1 MTSHGLPSPCSL
13 CSTGLQLFKD
23 FRMQSEVARLG
34 HAVGI
39 WHHGRHTLVGSLHIG
54 LIATHLF
61 AIIRSL
67 FSLWTDSRFR
77 LELRSV
83 KTPSQPTWTNSCNRR
98 TWAEDLE
105 FWPLGVF
112 SFSLAGR
119 SISLMASF
127 SLAVSLG
134 HTESYWMFLDLFGLV
149 TSMRLDTS
157 LQRWETAFEGI
168 RIQAGVPSSLFQSF
182 QVTLHSQQLL
192 SQAVVNHYSG
202 AGKRALAWMAWRTI
216 DDWVN
221 NISMLRKHDLRLD
234 TSIVIAWPP
243 YMTSLYIQSQ
253 RGTCTWTP
261 RQALCM
267 GDCCK
272 ASPSEF
278 VGCWKGRVYD
288 AVMPLL
294 PCFAQQL
301 ARMEPDTHGG
311 GGFGRPGLPGQ
322 HWSWYTMIEL
332 HSKEASLGR
341 RARGRGSERWG
352 GTISDDSFNF
362 KQES

>member
-1 MTSHGLPSPCSL
+1 MGNRLWGDTNPSRRP
-13 CSTGLQLFKD
+13 LF
-23 FRMQSEVARLG
+23 
-34 HAVGI
+34 
-39 WHHGRHTLVGSLHIG
+39 T
-54 LIATHLF
+54 
-61 AIIRSL
+61 
-67 FSLWTDSRFR
+67 FS
-77 LELRSV
+77 
-83 KTPSQPTWTNSCNRR
+83 
-98 TWAEDLE
+98 
-105 FWPLGVF
+105 VF
-112 SFSLAGR
+112 SGDASLTT
-119 SISLMASF
+119 AS
-127 SLAVSLG
+127 
-134 HTESYWMFLDLFGLV
+134 E
-149 TSMRLDTS
+149 
-157 LQRWETAFEGI
+157 
-168 RIQAGVPSSLFQSF
+168 PSSGEPLFRCWEKGF
-182 QVTLHSQQLL
+182 GMNGMKEH
-192 SQAVVNHYSG
+192 
-202 AGKRALAWMAWRTI
+202 
-216 DDWVN
+216 DWVN

-311 GGFGRPGLPGQ
+311 GGFGMPGLPGK

-352 GTISDDSFNF
+352 GTISDDSLNF